1 MMQDKSDVRITAE
14 IWIAAYRASLERQG
28 IPIYINKA
36 GDKSAGAIL
45 VKVST
50 TGGHASLYHRVPNMN
65 GQRFWTIFDT
75 NTQEVINET
84 INKQCSFDPDL
95 WVLEI
100 EDPKG
105 RHLLDEFNF

>member
-1 MMQDKSDVRITAE
+1 
-14 IWIAAYRASLERQG
+14 
-28 IPIYINKA
+28 
-36 GDKSAGAIL
+36 
-45 VKVST
+45 
-50 TGGHASLYHRVPNMN
+50 MN

>member
-1 MMQDKSDVRITAE
+1 MQQKGEVRITAE
-14 IWIAAYRASLERQG
+14 IWVAAYRAMLEKQG
-28 IPIYINKA
+28 IPIYVNKT
-36 GDKSAGAIL
+36 GDKRAGAIV

-50 TGGHASLYHRVPNMN
+50 KGDQVSLYHRVPNTNGERCWTLFDMN
-65 GQRFWTIFDT
+65 SE
-75 NTQEVINET
+75 EVINET

>member
-1 MMQDKSDVRITAE
+1 MQQKSEVRITAE
-14 IWIAAYRASLERQG
+14 IWVAAYRARLEKQG
-28 IPIYINKA
+28 IPIYVNKI
-36 GDKSAGAIL
+36 GDKSAGAIV

-50 TGGHASLYHRVPNMN
+50 GGGQASLYHRIPNTN
-65 GQRFWTIFDT
+65 GQRCWTLFDR
-75 NTQEVINET
+75 NSEEAINET
-84 INKQCSFDPDL
+84 ITKQCSFDMDL

>member
-1 MMQDKSDVRITAE
+1 MEDESDVRITAE
-14 IWIAAYRASLERQG
+14 IWIAAYRAMLEKQG
-28 IPIYINKA
+28 IPIYVNKT
-36 GDKSAGAIL
+36 GDKRAGAIL
-45 VKVST
+45 VKVNNK
-50 TGGHASLYHRVPNMN
+50 GDQASLYHRVPNTN
-65 GQRFWTIFDT
+65 GQRCWTLFDS
-75 NTQEVINET
+75 NSEEAINET

>member
-1 MMQDKSDVRITAE
+1 MEDESNVRITAE
-14 IWIAAYRASLERQG
+14 IWIAAYRAMLEKQG
-28 IPIYINKA
+28 IPIYVNKT
-36 GDKSAGAIL
+36 GDKRAGAIL
-45 VKVST
+45 VKVNT
-50 TGGHASLYHRVPNMN
+50 KGDQASLYHRVPNTN
-65 GQRFWTIFDT
+65 GQRCWTLFDS
-75 NTQEVINET
+75 NSEEAINET

>member
-1 MMQDKSDVRITAE
+1 MEDESDVRITAE
-14 IWIAAYRASLERQG
+14 IWIAAYRAMLEKQG
-28 IPIYINKA
+28 IPIYVNKT

-50 TGGHASLYHRVPNMN
+50 KGDQASLYHRVPNTI
-65 GQRFWTIFDT
+65 GQRCWTLFDS
-75 NTQEVINET
+75 NSEEAINET